1 MKKTIVITLAIM
13 VLGAAALLGACGEAD
28 VVLKYSRES
37 LDKLVGAFPDVTAET
52 DNGYAF
58 SVDDETVLRIS
69 GDYSTGKD
77 DIVLSTPLKPFTDAG
92 MDVSK
97 LGEGLSADDNTLY
110 VTTDF
115 GDEADKAGT
124 AADALFAAAAA
135 KRDALTYHAALD
147 HYGIALTAGKFEFAK
162 DYNTNDKDIV
172 FILKSDAIAAT
183 GADVGNIEG
192 WAFVTMDDGAE
203 VLAKPYDLG

>member
-1 MKKTIVITLAIM
+1 MRKTLVLTLAIM

-37 LDKLVGAFPDVTAET
+37 LDKLVGEFPDITAET

-58 SVDDETVLRIS
+58 TVDDETVLRIS
-69 GDYSTGKD
+69 GDYSAGED

-97 LGEGLSADDNTLY
+97 LGEGLSADEDTLY
-110 VTTDF
+110 VITDF
-115 GDEADKAGT
+115 GDAADKADN
-124 AADALFAAAAA
+124 AEDALFAAAAA

-147 HYGIALTAGKFEFAK
+147 HYGIVLAAGKFEFAK
-162 DYNTNDKDIV
+162 DYTTNDKDIV
-172 FILKSDAIAAT
+172 FVLKSEPIAET
-183 GADVGNIEG
+183 GADINNIEG
-192 WAFVTMDDGAE
+192 WVFVTMDDGSK
-203 VLAKPYDLG
+203 VLVKPYDLG

>member
-1 MKKTIVITLAIM
+1 MRKTIVITLSIM
-13 VLGAAALLGACGEAD
+13 VMGTAALLGACGEAD

-37 LDKLVGAFPDVTAET
+37 LDKLVGEFPDITAGT

-58 SVDDETVLRIS
+58 TVDDETVLRVS
-69 GDYSTGKD
+69 GDYSAGED

-97 LGEGLSADDNTLY
+97 LGEGLSTDKKTLY

-115 GDEADKAGT
+115 GDAADKLSSAT
-124 AADALFAAAAA
+124 DALFAAATA

-147 HYGIALTAGKFEFAK
+147 HYGITLAAGKFEFAK
-162 DYNTNDKDIV
+162 DYKTNDKDIV
-172 FILKSDAIAAT
+172 FVLKSEAIANT
-183 GADVGNIEG
+183 GADINSIEG
-192 WAFVTMDDGAE
+192 WAFVTMDDGAK
-203 VLAKPYDLG
+203 VLVKPYDLG